1 MISGRTQL
9 LGIFGDPVAHTLSP
23 KMQNAALE
31 ASGID
36 AIYLPFQI
44 HPEQLES
51 AVKAIRSLNM
61 VGINVTVPH
70 KERIIPLLDEID
82 ATAKLIGAVNTVV
95 NRQGHLVG
103 FNTDAP
109 GFLASLR
116 LDLQVDPRG
125 KYIVIIG
132 AGGACRA
139 AIAAVA
145 GCAALKVTVAN
156 RTIEKAEILACEM
169 QGHFPGVEILA
180 SGLTE
185 SELTADLASADL
197 LVNTTSIG
205 LAGETFPEFVID
217 LLADSAAVYDMVYAD
232 NPTQLAESANRR
244 GLLYAD
250 GRGMLVAQGEAAFF
264 KWFGVEPET
273 GLMGSQII
281 EK

>member
-1 MISGRTQL
+1 MISGKTQL
-9 LGIFGDPVAHTLSP
+9 LGIFGDPIAHTLSP
-23 KMQNAALE
+23 KMQNAALT
-31 ASGID
+31 AAGID
-36 AIYLPFQI
+36 AIYLPF
-44 HPEQLES
+44 HVRPEQLES
-51 AVKAIRSLNM
+51 AVDSIRTLNM

-70 KERIIPLLDEID
+70 KERVIPLLDEID

-116 LDLQVDPRG
+116 LDLQVVPRG
-125 KYIVIIG
+125 KHIVIIG

-139 AIAAVA
+139 AIAAMA
-145 GCAALKVTVAN
+145 GCGALNIIVAN

-169 QGHFPGVEILA
+169 QGHFPEVEILSA
-180 SGLTE
+180 GLSE
-185 SELTADLASADL
+185 SELTACLASADL
-197 LVNTTSIG
+197 LVNTTSVG
-205 LAGETFPEFVID
+205 LTGETLPEFVVD
-217 LLADSAAVYDMVYAD
+217 KLADSAAVYDMVYAD
-232 NPTQLAESANRR
+232 SPTQLAKFANRR
-244 GLLYAD
+244 GLLCVD

-264 KWFGVEPET
+264 KWFGIEPET